1 MDILE
6 TLQQDYQR
14 FPKEQTFEI
23 YVENV
28 FFKDPLNQFWG
39 IDRYQKMIGF
49 LDRWFS
55 NIQLDLHKIERE
67 NQSIRTD
74 WTLFLTCPLPWKPRL
89 KISGSSLL
97 ELNDQDLIFAHID
110 YWDDTPVKVFMQLF
124 QTAKAL

>member
-1 MDILE
+1 MDIIE
-6 TLQQDYQR
+6 TLQQDYRR

-39 IDRYQKMIGF
+39 IDRYKKMIAF
-49 LDRWFS
+49 LERWFS

-89 KISGSSLL
+89 KIAGSSLL
-97 ELNDQDLIFAHID
+97 ELNEEDLIFAHID
-110 YWDDTPVKVFMQLF
+110 YWDDTPAKVFMQIF
-124 QTAKAL
+124 QTSKAL